1 MKNRKRYKDMTEEE
15 QMEHDNKV
23 IDQKYKIALY
33 LNILNLFILFI
44 AGLDKIVS
52 FARYVL
58 SCLH

>member
-1 MKNRKRYKDMTEEE
+1 MTEEE